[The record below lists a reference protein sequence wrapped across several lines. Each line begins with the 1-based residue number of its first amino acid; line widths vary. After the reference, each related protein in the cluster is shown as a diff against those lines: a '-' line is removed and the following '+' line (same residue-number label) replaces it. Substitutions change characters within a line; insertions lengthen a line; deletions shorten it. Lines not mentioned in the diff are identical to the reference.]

1 MFSFFLELVPDM
13 CVSKE
18 EANFVKGCKI
28 FWGPVPDYLQKTFI
42 RQWDRVFHSQTWKS
56 DQASGSALWDAIP
69 SAIKSNPTV
78 RSFHDRIISGKEDSW
93 STTILMFIL
102 VYSGVDL
109 IPKCRPKVQR
119 TISLSISEEIDALR
133 EMRSS
138 FYALAQSMSCPLSEF
153 RKLLEDVKCYTK
165 FYDDDDDDDDDNAG
179 TEKEID
185 RIADLRIERKEIT
198 ALLKQLDTEVK
209 STEELD
215 QLITDLKGDSLG
227 FIPHICFAFSYCVH
241 MEVYGISLFS
251 FAVA

>member
-1 MFSFFLELVPDM
+1 M

-42 RQWDRVFHSQTWKS
+42 RQWDLVFHSQTWKS
-56 DQASGSALWDAIP
+56 NQASGSALWDAIP

-109 IPKCRPKVQR
+109 IPKCRPRAQR

-133 EMRSS
+133 ETRSS

-153 RKLLEDVKCYTK
+153 RKLLADVKCYTK
-165 FYDDDDDDDDDNAG
+165 FYDDDDDARI
-179 TEKEID
+179 EKEID
-185 RIADLRIERKEIT
+185 RIADLRIKRKEKT
-198 ALLKQLDTEVK
+198 ALWKQLDKEVK
-209 STEELD
+209 STKELD
-215 QLITDLKGDSLG
+215 QLIKDLKGDSLG
-227 FIPHICFAFSYCVH
+227 FISSY
-241 MEVYGISLFS
+241 LFCILVPCTHGS
-251 FAVA
+251 VSIITLFRRSGLILCQYI